1 MAQKKDSQ
9 VSKDKSSKK
18 TQNESS
24 STAPRP
30 APAFTSTLQND
41 ETDFPRGGGSS
52 LTAFEFKQVREEGR
66 REAENEAKHQ
76 ASKGEKRKRQ
86 MSDRQAKRLKK
97 NEDAKKKE
105 ERDKDNIRE
114 YFVAFFCSMVC

>member
-1 MAQKKDSQ
+1 MAQKKGSQ
-9 VSKDKSSKK
+9 LSNDKATKK
-18 TQNESS
+18 TQKESLS
-24 STAPRP
+24 GAPRP
-30 APAFTSTLQND
+30 APAFTSTLQSD
-41 ETDFPRGGGSS
+41 ETDFPRGGGST

-66 REAENEAKHQ
+66 REAENEAKLQ
-76 ASKGEKRKRQ
+76 VSKGEKRKRQ

-114 YFVAFFCSMVC
+114 SSVVCACNIVC